1 MERGIYV
8 DAHRSKKISTR
19 FKGERTFYETTHT
32 TSTAKPGDIL
42 TVEVTRL
49 RNKLIVPGTFALA
62 FDMDIVLDPSEPG
75 AAVNT
80 YPVNN
85 LAANIV
91 SQIVVKIGSEVVHTL
106 QNAHLYN
113 TFKDLWLTE
122 KQRTNAVFKGIQD
135 EELRKMRT
143 DLKTKFVN
151 TKASNLILKNIFGKR
166 YIMPLDFDLINDH
179 MALPTGAIEQTI
191 VFELTINKKEY
202 VLKYSKE
209 TADFTLKNICVQY
222 ETVSESSLTDSIKG
236 QIGCYFLFDDVHH
249 YIRKKILKKAELVNE
264 IINVDR
270 KSLKGILLLFQD
282 AFTGGERDSEHFP
295 NPEIENVKITIGSP
309 NQIYS
314 ERVKQLHHWDEICK
328 HFVSEDL
335 KKTHDLYMDIVKYYC
350 DNKYAL
356 WIDFRTPEDNTLHG
370 AGNGYKL
377 NEFSMLD
384 ITKKNKGEGEYTM
397 HIFVVAD
404 ARIKIEKNKFGNIE
418 R

>member
-49 RNKLIVPGTFALA
+49 KNKLIVPGTFALA

-75 AAVNT
+75 TAVNT

-143 DLKTKFVN
+143 DLKTKFVQ
-151 TKASNLILKNIFGKR
+151 TTASNLILKNIFGKR

-179 MALPTGAIEQTI
+179 MALPTGLIEQTI
-191 VFELTINKKEY
+191 VFELTINKKNM
-202 VLKYSKE
+202 
-209 TADFTLKNICVQY
+209 F
-222 ETVSESSLTDSIKG
+222 
-236 QIGCYFLFDDVHH
+236 
-249 YIRKKILKKAELVNE
+249 
-264 IINVDR
+264 
-270 KSLKGILLLFQD
+270 
-282 AFTGGERDSEHFP
+282 
-295 NPEIENVKITIGSP
+295 
-309 NQIYS
+309 
-314 ERVKQLHHWDEICK
+314 
-328 HFVSEDL
+328 
-335 KKTHDLYMDIVKYYC
+335 
-350 DNKYAL
+350 
-356 WIDFRTPEDNTLHG
+356 
-370 AGNGYKL
+370 
-377 NEFSMLD
+377 
-384 ITKKNKGEGEYTM
+384 
-397 HIFVVAD
+397 
-404 ARIKIEKNKFGNIE
+404 
-418 R
+418 